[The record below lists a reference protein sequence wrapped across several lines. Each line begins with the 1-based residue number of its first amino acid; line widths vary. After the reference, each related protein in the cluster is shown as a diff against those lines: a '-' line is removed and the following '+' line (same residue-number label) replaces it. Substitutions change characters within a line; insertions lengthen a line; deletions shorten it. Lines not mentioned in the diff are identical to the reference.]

1 MTHSYFSLA
10 LLAIGLLA
18 GCAGEPSAPATE
30 DTPAVAS
37 ESAVEEIRVLQALP
51 ALQSAFA
58 SVVAMEPRTMQ
69 DLIYLTE
76 IPAPPFGEGPRG
88 EAFAA
93 LMAEAGPDSLWT
105 DAEGNVIARV
115 DGVTGDRTVA
125 FGAHLDTVFPAGTD
139 VTVRMRGDT
148 LYAPGVGDDTRGL
161 VVLLAM
167 LRAIRSDDLRFEDD
181 LLLIGT
187 VGEEGLGDLR
197 GMRYLFGPE
206 GPGIDAFIAVDGG
219 PVGNIVNEALGSN
232 RYRVTVSG
240 PGGHSWGAFGA
251 GNPAHALGTMIH
263 LFSEKAEPY
272 TANGPRTSY
281 SVGRIEGGTSV
292 NAIPD
297 AAWME
302 VDMRSVNPDRL
313 AGIDGLLKEAV
324 AEGLAYH
331 NRLKRSG
338 PELTASVES
347 IGQRPSGATPADAPL
362 VQRSLAS
369 ARALGGDASLSMS
382 STDANIPIS
391 LGIPAVTIGRGG
403 DSGNAHALDEWW
415 LNKDGHLGIHWALLL
430 AAAEARIVST
440 GD

>member
-1 MTHSYFSLA
+1 MTRRFHPILF
-10 LLAIGLLA
+10 LAIGLLA
-18 GCAGEPSAPATE
+18 GCTAEPAAP
-30 DTPAVAS
+30 DDQPAVTNDAS
-37 ESAVEEIRVLQALP
+37 VEEIRALQALP
-51 ALQSAFA
+51 AIQSAFA

-93 LMAEAGPDSLWT
+93 LLAEAGPDSLWT

-167 LRAIRSDDLRFEDD
+167 LRAIRSEALHFEDD

-197 GMRYLFGPE
+197 GMRHLFGRE
-206 GPGIDAFIAVDGG
+206 GQDIDAFIAVDGG

-251 GNPAHALGTMIH
+251 GNPAHALATIIH
-263 LFSEKAEPY
+263 LFTQKAEPY
-272 TANGPRTSY
+272 TASGPRTSY

-297 AAWME
+297 AVWME

-313 AGIDGLLKEAV
+313 AGIDALLKEAV
-324 AEGLAYH
+324 TEGLAHH
-331 NRLKRSG
+331 NQLKRSG
-338 PELTASVES
+338 PDLAASVES

-403 DSGNAHALDEWW
+403 ASGNAHALDEWW
-415 LNKDGHLGIHWALLL
+415 LNKDGHLGIQWALLL
-430 AAAEARIVST
+430 AASEARIVT
-440 GD
+440 NGD